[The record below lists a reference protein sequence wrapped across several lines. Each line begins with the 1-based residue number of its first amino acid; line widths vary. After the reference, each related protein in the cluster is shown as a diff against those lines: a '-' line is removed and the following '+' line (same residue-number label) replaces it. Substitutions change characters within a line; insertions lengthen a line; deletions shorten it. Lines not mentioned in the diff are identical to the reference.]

1 MKKIL
6 YPILLLFVIQGAF
19 AQLNQTE
26 GSKKLSLVNYA
37 INNLYVDTVT
47 ESRIVEAGIRAMLEE
62 LDPHS
67 AYLTAEEVQESN
79 EELNGNFDG
88 VGIQFMMQKDTC
100 YIIQTIAGG
109 PCEKVGIL
117 AGDRIIFINDTL
129 VAGQKMTANDIK
141 KRLRGLRG
149 TTVDVLIKRAGE
161 KGLLPFRIT
170 RDQIPVHSVD
180 ASYMVAKNVGYVKL
194 SRFAATTFDEFV
206 EAIVP
211 MIRLNRMRNLI
222 IDLQGNG
229 GGYLSAAV
237 GLCNM
242 LLDEGNMIV
251 YTQGRNA
258 PRQEE
263 FSGEKGVFREGKL
276 VVLVDEASAS
286 ASEILS
292 GAVQDWDRGVIVGR
306 RTFGKGLVQRP
317 LQMPDGSMLRLTVA
331 KYYTPTGRS
340 IQRSYSEGNKA
351 YRNDILDRYKR
362 GEMISPD
369 SIHFVD
375 SLKYTTLKNG
385 RTVFGGGG
393 IMPDCFIPLD
403 TSNYTDYHRDIVAK
417 GIMPQLAAEY
427 SEKNKQEILSLYRR
441 EKNFIEEYQV
451 SDSLM
456 TQLTNLATQEGIEYK
471 AEEYETSK
479 ELISLQMKALIAR
492 DLYEQSSYYKV
503 INTGANPALTRALEI
518 IANDEEYDAL
528 LGNKGKEK
536 KR

>member
-6 YPILLLFVIQGAF
+6 LPILILFAIQSSF

-37 INNLYVDTVT
+37 INNLYVDTVNET
-47 ESRIVEAGIRAMLEE
+47 RIVEAGIRAMLEE

-100 YIIQTIAGG
+100 YVIQTIAGG
-109 PCEKVGIL
+109 PCEKVGIV
-117 AGDRIIFINDTL
+117 AGDRIIFINDTI
-129 VAGQKMTANDIK
+129 VAGVKMTANDIK

-149 TTVDVLIKRAGE
+149 TTVDVLVKRNGQQ
-161 KGLLPFRIT
+161 GLLPFRIT
-170 RDQIPVHSVD
+170 RDKIPVHSVD
-180 ASYMVAKNVGYVKL
+180 AAYMVAKNTGYVKL

-211 MIRLNRMRNLI
+211 MIRLDRMKNLI

-229 GGYLSAAV
+229 GGYLSSAV

-242 LLDEGNMIV
+242 LLDKGNLIV
-251 YTQGRNA
+251 YTEGRNS

-263 FSGEKGVFREGKL
+263 SSGEKGVFRDGKL
-276 VVLVDEASAS
+276 IVLVDESSAS
-286 ASEILS
+286 ASEILA

-331 KYYTPTGRS
+331 HYYTPTGRS

-351 YRNDILDRYKR
+351 YRNDIVERYKR
-362 GEMISPD
+362 GEMISAD

-375 SLKYTTLKNG
+375 SLKYTTLKNH

-403 TSNYTDYHRDIVAK
+403 TANYTNYHRDIVAK

-427 SEKNKQEILSLYRR
+427 AENSKKEILSQYKR

-451 SDSLM
+451 SDLLM
-456 TQLTNLATQEGIEYK
+456 EQLTNLATQEGVEYK
-471 AEEYETSK
+471 PEEYEISK
-479 ELISLQMKALIAR
+479 ALMKLQMKALIAR
-492 DLYEQSSYYKV
+492 DLYDQSSYYKV
-503 INTGANPALTRALEI
+503 INTEANEALTRALQI
-518 IANDEEYDAL
+518 MANDEEYNSL
-528 LGNKGKEK
+528 LGNKNK
-536 KR
+536 K

>member
-6 YPILLLFVIQGAF
+6 LPILLLIATQSIF

-26 GSKKLSLVNYA
+26 GSKKLSLINYA
-37 INNLYVDTVT
+37 ITHLYVDTVN

-88 VGIQFMMQKDTC
+88 VGISFMMQKDTC
-100 YIIQTIAGG
+100 YIVQTIAGG
-109 PCEKVGIL
+109 PCEKVGVL
-117 AGDRIIFINDTL
+117 AGDRIIFINDTI
-129 VAGQKMTANDIK
+129 VAGVKMTANDIK
-141 KRLRGLRG
+141 KRLRGVRG
-149 TTVDVLIKRAGE
+149 TTVDVLVKRNGVQ
-161 KGLLPFRIT
+161 GLLPFRIT

-180 ASYMVAKNVGYVKL
+180 ASYMVAKNTGYVKL

-211 MIRLNRMRNLI
+211 MIRLNRMKNLI

-242 LLDEGNMIV
+242 LLDEGNLIV
-251 YTQGRNA
+251 YTEGRNA

-263 FSGEKGVFREGKL
+263 RSGEKGVFREGKL
-276 VVLVDEASAS
+276 IVLVDEASAS
-286 ASEILS
+286 ASEILA

-351 YRNDILDRYKR
+351 YRNDILERYKR
-362 GEMISPD
+362 GEMISAD

-375 SLKYTTLKNG
+375 SLKYTTLKNN

-403 TSNYTDYHRDIVAK
+403 TTNFTEYHRSIVAK
-417 GIMPQLAAEY
+417 GVMPQLAAEY
-427 SEKNKQEILSLYRR
+427 SEKNKKEILSQYKR
-441 EKNFIEEYQV
+441 ENKFVEEYQV

-456 TQLTNLATQEGIEYK
+456 TQLTNFAAQEGVEYND
-471 AEEYETSK
+471 EEYQKSK
-479 ELISLQMKALIAR
+479 ELMALQMKALIGR
-492 DLYEQSSYYKV
+492 DLYEQSTYYKV
-503 INTGANPALTRALEI
+503 INTKANEALTRALEI
-518 IANDEEYDAL
+518 IANEEEYNSL
-528 LGNKGKEK
+528 LEIKEK
-536 KR
+536 R

>member
-6 YPILLLFVIQGAF
+6 LSVVAILLFLPNTF

-100 YIIQTIAGG
+100 YVIQTIAGG

-117 AGDRIIFINDTL
+117 AGDRIIFINDTI
-129 VAGQKMTANDIK
+129 VAGVKMTANDIK

-149 TTVDVLIKRAGE
+149 TTVDVLVKRNGQQ
-161 KGLLPFRIT
+161 GLLPFRIT

-180 ASYMVAKNVGYVKL
+180 AAYMAAKNVGYVKL

-211 MIRLNRMRNLI
+211 MIRLNRMKNLI

-242 LLDEGNMIV
+242 LLDEGNLIV
-251 YTQGRNA
+251 YTEGRNS
-258 PRQEE
+258 PRHEE
-263 FSGEKGVFREGKL
+263 RSGEKGVFRDGKL
-276 VVLVDEASAS
+276 VILVDEYSAS

-340 IQRSYSEGNKA
+340 IQRPYSEGDSKT
-351 YRNDILDRYKR
+351 YRNDLVERYKR
-362 GEMISPD
+362 GEMISAD

-375 SLKYTTLKNG
+375 SLKYTTLKNH

-393 IMPDCFIPLD
+393 IMPDCFIPVD
-403 TSNYTDYHRDIVAK
+403 TTDFTDYHRNVVAK
-417 GIMPQLAAEY
+417 GVMPQLAAEY
-427 SEKNKQEILSLYRR
+427 SEKNKTEILTQYRR

-456 TQLTNLATQEGIEYK
+456 VQLTNLASQEGVEFN
-471 AEEYETSK
+471 ADEYEKSK
-479 ELISLQMKALIAR
+479 PLMSLQMKALIAR

-503 INTGANPALTRALEI
+503 INTEANESLTRALEI
-518 IANDEEYDAL
+518 IANDEEYNSL
-528 LGNKGKEK
+528 LGNKSK
-536 KR
+536 K

>member
-6 YPILLLFVIQGAF
+6 LPILLLIATQSIF

-26 GSKKLSLVNYA
+26 GSKKLSLINYA
-37 INNLYVDTVT
+37 ITHLYVDTVN

-88 VGIQFMMQKDTC
+88 VGISFMMQKDTC
-100 YIIQTIAGG
+100 YIVQTIAGG
-109 PCEKVGIL
+109 PCEKVGVL
-117 AGDRIIFINDTL
+117 AGDRIIFINDTI
-129 VAGQKMTANDIK
+129 VAGVKMTANDIK
-141 KRLRGLRG
+141 KRLRGVRG
-149 TTVDVLIKRAGE
+149 TTVDVLVKRNGVQ
-161 KGLLPFRIT
+161 GLLPFRIT

-180 ASYMVAKNVGYVKL
+180 ASYMVAKNTGYVKL

-211 MIRLNRMRNLI
+211 MIRLNRMKNLI

-242 LLDEGNMIV
+242 LLDEGNLIV
-251 YTQGRNA
+251 YTEGRNA

-263 FSGEKGVFREGKL
+263 RSGEKGVFREGKL
-276 VVLVDEASAS
+276 IVLVDEASAS
-286 ASEILS
+286 ASEILA

-351 YRNDILDRYKR
+351 YRNDILERYKR
-362 GEMISPD
+362 GEMISAD

-375 SLKYTTLKNG
+375 SLKYTTLKNN

-403 TSNYTDYHRDIVAK
+403 TTNFTEYHRSIVAK
-417 GIMPQLAAEY
+417 GVMPQLAAEY
-427 SEKNKQEILSLYRR
+427 SEKNKKEILSQYKR
-441 EKNFIEEYQV
+441 ENKFVEEYQV

-456 TQLTNLATQEGIEYK
+456 TQLTNFAAQEGVEYND
-471 AEEYETSK
+471 EEYQKSK
-479 ELISLQMKALIAR
+479 ELMALQMKA
-492 DLYEQSSYYKV
+492 
-503 INTGANPALTRALEI
+503 
-518 IANDEEYDAL
+518 
-528 LGNKGKEK
+528 
-536 KR
+536 

>member
-1 MKKIL
+1 
-6 YPILLLFVIQGAF
+6 
-19 AQLNQTE
+19 
-26 GSKKLSLVNYA
+26 
-37 INNLYVDTVT
+37 
-47 ESRIVEAGIRAMLEE
+47 
-62 LDPHS
+62 
-67 AYLTAEEVQESN
+67 
-79 EELNGNFDG
+79 
-88 VGIQFMMQKDTC
+88 
-100 YIIQTIAGG
+100 
-109 PCEKVGIL
+109 
-117 AGDRIIFINDTL
+117 
-129 VAGQKMTANDIK
+129 
-141 KRLRGLRG
+141 
-149 TTVDVLIKRAGE
+149 
-161 KGLLPFRIT
+161 
-170 RDQIPVHSVD
+170 
-180 ASYMVAKNVGYVKL
+180 
-194 SRFAATTFDEFV
+194 
-206 EAIVP
+206 
-211 MIRLNRMRNLI
+211 
-222 IDLQGNG
+222 
-229 GGYLSAAV
+229 
-237 GLCNM
+237 
-242 LLDEGNMIV
+242 MIV

-286 ASEILS
+286 ASEILA

-503 INTGANPALTRALEI
+503 INTGANLALTRALEI

>member
-1 MKKIL
+1 MKKIFI
-6 YPILLLFVIQGAF
+6 PILMLFIAQGLF

-37 INNLYVDTVT
+37 INHLYVDTVT

-100 YIIQTIAGG
+100 YVIQTIAGG
-109 PCEKVGIL
+109 PCEKVGVL
-117 AGDRIIFINDTL
+117 AGDRIIFINDTI
-129 VAGQKMTANDIK
+129 VAGVKMTANDIK

-149 TTVDVLIKRAGE
+149 TTVDVLVKRNGQQ
-161 KGLLPFRIT
+161 GLLPFRIT

-180 ASYMVAKNVGYVKL
+180 VAYMVAKNTGYVKL

-211 MIRLNRMRNLI
+211 MIRLNRMKNLI

-242 LLDEGNMIV
+242 LLDEGNLIV
-251 YTQGRNA
+251 YTEGRNS

-263 FSGEKGVFREGKL
+263 RSGEKGVFRDGKL
-276 VVLVDEASAS
+276 VILVDEYSAS

-292 GAVQDWDRGVIVGR
+292 GAVQDWDRGVVVGR

-331 KYYTPTGRS
+331 HYYTPTGRS
-340 IQRSYSEGNKA
+340 IQRPYSMGDKGA
-351 YRNDILDRYKR
+351 YRNDIIERYKR
-362 GEMISPD
+362 GEMISAD

-375 SLKYTTLKNG
+375 SLKYTTLKNH

-403 TSNYTDYHRDIVAK
+403 TTNFTTYHRDIVAK
-417 GIMPQLAAEY
+417 GVMPQLAAEY
-427 SEKNKQEILSLYRR
+427 SEKNKKDILSQYKR
-441 EKNFIEEYQV
+441 ENKFVEEYQV

-456 TQLTNLATQEGIEYK
+456 LQLTELAAKEGVEYK
-471 AEEYETSK
+471 ADEYETSK
-479 ELISLQMKALIAR
+479 ELMSLQMKALIAR

-503 INTGANPALTRALEI
+503 INTGANEALKRALDI
-518 IANDEEYDAL
+518 IANDEEYNSL
-528 LGNKGKEK
+528 LGNKNK
-536 KR
+536 K

>member
-6 YPILLLFVIQGAF
+6 LPILILFAIQSSF

-37 INNLYVDTVT
+37 INNLYVDTVNET
-47 ESRIVEAGIRAMLEE
+47 RIVEAGIRAMLEE

-100 YIIQTIAGG
+100 YVIQTIAGG
-109 PCEKVGIL
+109 PCEKVGIV
-117 AGDRIIFINDTL
+117 AGDRIIFINDTI
-129 VAGQKMTANDIK
+129 VAGVKMTANDIK

-149 TTVDVLIKRAGE
+149 TTVDVLVKRNGQQ
-161 KGLLPFRIT
+161 GLLPFRIT
-170 RDQIPVHSVD
+170 RDKIPVHSVD
-180 ASYMVAKNVGYVKL
+180 AAYMVAKNTGYVKL

-211 MIRLNRMRNLI
+211 MIRLDRMKNLI

-229 GGYLSAAV
+229 GGYLSSAV

-242 LLDEGNMIV
+242 LLDKGNLIV
-251 YTQGRNA
+251 YTEGRNS

-263 FSGEKGVFREGKL
+263 SSGEKGVFRDGKL
-276 VVLVDEASAS
+276 IVLVDESSAS
-286 ASEILS
+286 ASEILA

-331 KYYTPTGRS
+331 HYYTPTGRS

-351 YRNDILDRYKR
+351 YRNDIVERYKR
-362 GEMISPD
+362 GEMISAD

-375 SLKYTTLKNG
+375 SLKYTTLKNH

-403 TSNYTDYHRDIVAK
+403 TANYTNYHRDIVAK

-427 SEKNKQEILSLYRR
+427 AEKSKKEILSQYKR

-451 SDSLM
+451 SDLLM
-456 TQLTNLATQEGIEYK
+456 EQLTNLATQEGVEYK
-471 AEEYETSK
+471 PEEYEISK
-479 ELISLQMKALIAR
+479 ALMKLQMKALIAR
-492 DLYEQSSYYKV
+492 DLYDQSSYYKV
-503 INTGANPALTRALEI
+503 INTEANEALTRALQI
-518 IANDEEYDAL
+518 MANDEEYNSL
-528 LGNKGKEK
+528 LGNKNK
-536 KR
+536 K